1 MIGHVSQ
8 GDENGKE
15 AKNVEDQD
23 HALKSRKN
31 FAANTVDGD
40 RKYHNRPEYKRCM
53 PVLGLIVAV
62 REHSQALNQ
71 GANQIA

>member
-8 GDENGKE
+8 GDENGE
-15 AKNVEDQD
+15 ETKNMEDQD

-40 RKYHNRPEYKRCM
+40 SKYHNSPEYKRSM
-53 PVLGLIVAV
+53 PSLGLIFTV
-62 REHSQALNQ
+62 REHDQALNQ
-71 GANQIA
+71 GADQIA